1 MQVILEV
8 NKHQKVNTYQD
19 LNEIPNPKNTQSNR
33 NDSSTRRIISEQ
45 NRSKQNKPRHE
56 HLTIVSDQMNVMN
69 I

>member
-33 NDSSTRRIISEQ
+33 NDSSTRRIIPEQ

-56 HLTIVSDQMNVMN
+56 HFTIVPDQMNVMD